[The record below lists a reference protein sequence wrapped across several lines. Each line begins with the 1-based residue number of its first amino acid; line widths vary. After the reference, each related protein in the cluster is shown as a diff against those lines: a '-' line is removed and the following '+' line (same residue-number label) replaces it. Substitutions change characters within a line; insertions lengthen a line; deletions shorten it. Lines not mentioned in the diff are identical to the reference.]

1 MDQIFVFVVEDADAS
16 GWRAE
21 LGVVAS
27 DKAAAVR
34 RLRDGGVRKSQF
46 RGGLRPDRVMSLS
59 EVALA
64 GLTTG
69 TVVRRRDDDG
79 WTPWELVADDRT
91 LNWRRSGRFVSDPRG
106 GIRRLP

>member
-1 MDQIFVFVVEDADAS
+1 MDQIFVFEVEDAEAS
-16 GWRAE
+16 SWRAE
-21 LGVVAS
+21 LGVVAP
-27 DKAAAVR
+27 DRATAAR
-34 RLRDGGVRKSQF
+34 RLRESGVRRSQF
-46 RGGLRPDRVMSLS
+46 KDGLRPARVLSLS

-79 WTPWELVADDRT
+79 WTPWELVAEDRT

>member
-1 MDQIFVFVVEDADAS
+1 MDQIFVFEVEDADAS
-16 GWRAE
+16 SCHSE
-21 LGVVAS
+21 LGVVAP

-34 RLRDGGVRKSQF
+34 RLREGGVRKSQF
-46 RGGLRPDRVMSLS
+46 RVGLRPDRVMSLS

-64 GLTTG
+64 DLTTG
-69 TVVRRRDDDG
+69 TVVRRRDDDR
-79 WTPWELVADDRT
+79 WTAWELVADDRT